1 MNSKLL
7 KWVCAIK
14 ISVCLVLLCSLSVT
28 LYYLSKSNAYVV
40 QYNANIMNEIRKLSF
55 KIVDVHKHEAM
66 LNNSGSLWQEIS
78 NSNIYSTSY
87 EENLGTLISDL
98 CKKYYLFNSEISISN
113 PEVIGDTFNKQYIS
127 VIKSRVK
134 LKFASISDEQVFL
147 FINAIRH
154 DISGYVKIINVSIGK
169 DTEITNEI
177 LQSALKGESVSTVRG
192 RIVFDLYSIVGKF
205 INES

>member
-1 MNSKLL
+1 MNNKLL

-14 ISVCLVLLCSLSVT
+14 VSVCLALLSSLSIT
-28 LYYLSKSNAYVV
+28 LYYLYKSNVSVV
-40 QYNANIMNEIRKLSF
+40 QYNSNIMNEIRKLSF
-55 KIVDVHKHEAM
+55 KIIDVHKHEAM

-87 EENLGTLISDL
+87 EKNLGTLISNL
-98 CKKYYLFNSEISISN
+98 CQKYYLFNSQISMSS
-113 PEVIGDTFNKQYIS
+113 PEVINNTFDKQYID
-127 VIKSRVK
+127 VVKSRIK
-134 LKFASISDEQVFL
+134 IKFSSISDKQIFL

-169 DTEITNEI
+169 NTDITNEV

-205 INES
+205 IDES